1 MVDQKVFQTAHKTAG
16 RLEHWKADQMVRRKV
31 SMMVGQMAVPMVY
44 N

>member
-1 MVDQKVFQTAHKTAG
+1 MVDQKVSQTAHKKAEH
-16 RLEHWKADQMVRRKV
+16 LEDWKADHMVRRKV